1 VFERVFEVAPVFRAE
16 PHDTIRHIN
25 EYVSLDVEM
34 GFIRDHR
41 DVMAVLTTV
50 VRGILTHLQAAYAP
64 EMATLN
70 VKVPVAPEQFPAIY
84 FPEAQELILKRWG
97 EDCRGEP
104 DLAPQ
109 HERWLGEWAREEFG
123 SDFLFVTGY
132 PMAKRPFYTHPNPAD
147 PNYSNSFDLLFRG
160 TELVTGGQRLHLYQ
174 DYLDAVAAKGYTDL
188 RPFETYFET
197 FKLGM
202 PPHGGFAIGLERF
215 IMQLLGLDNV
225 RLATLFPRDLTRL
238 TP

>member
-1 VFERVFEVAPVFRAE
+1 
-16 PHDTIRHIN
+16 
-25 EYVSLDVEM
+25 
-34 GFIRDHR
+34 
-41 DVMAVLTTV
+41 MAILTAV
-50 VRGILTHLQAAYAP
+50 IHGILAHLQAAYAP
-64 EMATLN
+64 ELAALA
-70 VKVPVAPEQFPAIY
+70 VKMPAVPAPFPAIY
-84 FPEAQELILKRWG
+84 FPDAQELILKRWG

-109 HERWLGEWAREEFG
+109 HERWLGEWARGEHG

-174 DYLDAVAAKGYTDL
+174 DYLDTVAAKGYTDL

-197 FKLGM
+197 FKPGHAAPRWFCHRAGTVYHATARPGKCPAGNTI
-202 PPHGGFAIGLERF
+202 PPRSDAV
-215 IMQLLGLDNV
+215 D
-225 RLATLFPRDLTRL
+225 ALTR
-238 TP
+238 